1 MDTQKQRELQEKSS
15 EIREIGTIEEAQQ
28 FIEEMREKKE
38 NLTDEEKEEAR
49 KKAYQHFN
57 NIMKEM
63 NEIWE
68 SLPRRRKRK
77 IMNPRMKYSNQ
88 AIKRIK
94 AAERRRAGR

>member
-1 MDTQKQRELQEKSS
+1 MEEITQQHQEETKPT
-15 EIREIGTIEEAQQ
+15 REISTVGEAIR
-28 FIEEMREKKE
+28 FVEEMREKKA

-49 KKAYQHFN
+49 KRAYQHFN

-63 NEIWE
+63 NRIWE

-88 AIKRIK
+88 VIKRIK
-94 AAERRRAGR
+94 AAERRRTGK

>member
-1 MDTQKQRELQEKSS
+1 MEEITQQPQEETKHT
-15 EIREIGTIEEAQQ
+15 REISTVDEAIR
-28 FIEEMREKKE
+28 FVEEMREKKA

-49 KKAYQHFN
+49 KRAYQHFN

-63 NEIWE
+63 NRIWE

-88 AIKRIK
+88 VIKRIK
-94 AAERRRAGR
+94 AAERRRTGK